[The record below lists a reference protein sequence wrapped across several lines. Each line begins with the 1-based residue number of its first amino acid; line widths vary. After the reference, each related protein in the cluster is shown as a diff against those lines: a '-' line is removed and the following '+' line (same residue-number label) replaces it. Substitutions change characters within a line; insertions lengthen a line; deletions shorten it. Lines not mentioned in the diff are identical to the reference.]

1 MDKRALAQ
9 ALMDCGCIKVGHY
22 KLTSGSF
29 SPYYID
35 LRMVPSF
42 PQLFRE
48 VVRAYLILLREERV
62 EFERVLGVPTAGI
75 PLGVLVAHE
84 LGKPFLYL
92 RMESKTHGTERLLEG
107 ELREGERVLLVDD
120 VATTGGSL
128 KRAAQVVRGE
138 GGRVEAAAVLVDR
151 EQGAKELLKREG
163 VKLLSVMT
171 AREIFQELY
180 TCKKI
185 TEKEY
190 GEIMRYMEGRKNV

>member
-35 LRMVPSF
+35 LRRVPSF
-42 PQLFRE
+42 PKLFQE
-48 VVRAYLILLREERV
+48 VVRAYLILLKRESL
-62 EFERVLGVPTAGI
+62 EFERVLGIPTAGI

-107 ELREGERVLLVDD
+107 ELKGGERVLLVDD

-128 KRAAQVVRGE
+128 KRAIQVVREE

-151 EQGAKELLKREG
+151 EQGAKELLEKEG
-163 VKLLSVMT
+163 VRLLSVMT
-171 AREIFQELY
+171 AKELFQELY
-180 TCKKI
+180 TCKRI
-185 TEKEY
+185 TEEEY
-190 GEIMRYMEGRKNV
+190 GKIMRYMGGKDV